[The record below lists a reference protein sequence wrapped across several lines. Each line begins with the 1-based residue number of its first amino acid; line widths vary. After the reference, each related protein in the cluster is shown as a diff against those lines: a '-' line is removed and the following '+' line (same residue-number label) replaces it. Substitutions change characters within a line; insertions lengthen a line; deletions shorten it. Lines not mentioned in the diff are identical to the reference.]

1 MAALRNAA
9 IGALRTAGI
18 ANIAA
23 ANRPHALDSTRSLA
37 LLGIT

>member
-1 MAALRNAA
+1 MAALRHAT

-23 ANRPHALDSTRSLA
+23 VGYHARDAHRPLA